1 LGFEKDEV
9 LYVVELAGNWW
20 QARKKDG
27 TTGIIPSNY
36 VRLFYKTCF
45 LFFFGWLDTK

>member
-1 LGFEKDEV
+1 LSFEKDEV
-9 LYVVELAGNWW
+9 LYVVELVGNWW

-36 VRLFYKTCF
+36 VRLFYK
-45 LFFFGWLDTK
+45 LV